1 VKQSATGIGGLMCL
15 PPMPTDITVAAFF
28 ALAALNC

>member
-15 PPMPTDITVAAFF
+15 PPMPTDTVAAFF